1 MKVLCN
7 SLYILYKMDENRED
21 ENRENKNRNDYESP
35 VLPTVNILLFLLNT
49 LLGFYAI
56 YISFKVNK
64 GISWGIIPALFFP
77 IIYLIYIYSKYGKSA
92 FQKKRSFF

>member
-1 MKVLCN
+1 M
-7 SLYILYKMDENRED
+7 D
-21 ENRENKNRNDYESP
+21 ENRENKNMNESP
-35 VLPTVNILLFLLNT
+35 VLPAINVLLFLLYT

-64 GISWGIIPALFFP
+64 GLSISLLPALFFP
-77 IIYLIYIYSKYGKSA
+77 VIYLIYVFAKYGKSA